1 MSRTR
6 NPAPQLSTGARRKP
20 MSIFATLALLAVI
33 GPACWFDIRER
44 RIPNVVTLA
53 GLAAG
58 LMLRLS
64 TGVGPMLDGLVAAG
78 LALLVGL
85 MPFVLGILGGGDVK
99 LLAAVGAFMGTDRLF
114 GALLVIAAV
123 GGVLALFEA
132 ARRKALI
139 RTLVSTVSIGKQWA
153 LFGRAAA
160 PTLESPGAMSLPYG
174 VAIAVGSLMWW
185 FLVGATL

>member
-1 MSRTR
+1 
-6 NPAPQLSTGARRKP
+6 
-20 MSIFATLALLAVI
+20 MSIVATLTLLALI

-44 RIPNVVTLA
+44 RIPNVVTVA
-53 GLAAG
+53 GVVAA
-58 LMLRLS
+58 LVLRLS
-64 TGVGPMLDGLVAAG
+64 AGVGPMLDGLAAAG
-78 LALLVGL
+78 LVLLVGL
-85 MPFVLGILGGGDVK
+85 LPFVLGILGGGDVK

-174 VAIAVGSLMWW
+174 V
-185 FLVGATL
+185 

>member
-1 MSRTR
+1 
-6 NPAPQLSTGARRKP
+6 

-99 LLAAVGAFMGTDRLF
+99 LLAAVAAFMGTNRLF

-123 GGVLALFEA
+123 GGVLGLMEA
-132 ARRKALI
+132 VRRRALI
-139 RTLVSTVSIGKQWA
+139 RTLGSTLTIGKQLA
-153 LFGRAAA
+153 LFGRAA
-160 PTLESPGAMSLPYG
+160 PTLESPGAMSIPYG
-174 VAIAVGSLMWW
+174 VAIAVGSLTWW
-185 FLVGATL
+185 FLGGATL